1 LAGRGHRP
9 VAHRESDLLAFQIAI
24 EHAQPGA
31 IMSSYNKVNGD
42 YTGGNSVL
50 LQEVLKGAWGY
61 PGWVM
66 SDWGATPSW
75 EFALKGST
83 RNAASRPTRRSGG
96 RGVYGA
102 AQADLHAGR
111 VPQGA
116 LSEMV
121 RRILRSMY
129 AVGIDAWDGE
139 FEVDLAAHN
148 EISLET
154 ARQGIVLLKNDR
166 VLPLTDQRLKIAVIG
181 GYAQLGVVSGTGSG
195 NVVPAGGS
203 GSRQSAGLSG
213 W

>member
-1 LAGRGHRP
+1 
-9 VAHRESDLLAFQIAI
+9 
-24 EHAQPGA
+24 
-31 IMSSYNKVNGD
+31 
-42 YTGGNSVL
+42 
-50 LQEVLKGAWGY
+50 
-61 PGWVM
+61 
-66 SDWGATPSW
+66 
-75 EFALKGST
+75 
-83 RNAASRPTRRSGG
+83 
-96 RGVYGA
+96 
-102 AQADLHAGR
+102 
-111 VPQGA
+111 
-116 LSEMV
+116 MV